1 VPPIDNASEDRL
13 PILDGVKG
21 QTGCAEV
28 TPDFKSNGIPASVS
42 TLTDDCGVK
51 IASNDDGSTQL
62 SSDDSAKPSF
72 DCKSVASGATFGL
85 DEKESLRPDDSAS
98 VRAIDDEYLSAP
110 GSVVAGSR
118 VSSDVGA
125 NAFREQLRE
134 IAFMNSMPR
143 GHPNYQGPVI
153 VSTVALAQPSAI
165 KPGLI
170 SPDSQSMPLN
180 GAPDEKLIEALQ
192 SQRDRVWVLK
202 LEQDIIDFIGQS
214 K

>member
-1 VPPIDNASEDRL
+1 M
-13 PILDGVKG
+13 
-21 QTGCAEV
+21 
-28 TPDFKSNGIPASVS
+28 
-42 TLTDDCGVK
+42 K
-51 IASNDDGSTQL
+51 ITSNDDGSTQL
-62 SSDDSAKPSF
+62 SSDGSAKPLSF

-98 VRAIDDEYLSAP
+98 VRAVTIEDDEYLSAP

-118 VSSDVGA
+118 VSSDAGA

-134 IAFMNSMPR
+134 IAFMNSMPAR
-143 GHPNYQGPVI
+143 GTPPYQGPVI
-153 VSTVALAQPSAI
+153 VSTVAIAQPSAI

-170 SPDSQSMPLN
+170 SPGSSQSMSLVPLN

-214 K
+214 KSVSRAPSPQF